1 MNYKL
6 FRPIHIASFGVIAMV
21 LLWQL
26 SACNSNKKTSG
37 GTEYKFIQ
45 GKELDSMYGPNHMI
59 LMKHLVLGPDGD
71 TLQNGFASDSMEE
84 IPYPVAAN
92 SDIKEV
98 LQKMSPES
106 TVEIYIPTDSLKL
119 RMPGNPKIEAL
130 SSGKRVTFLIKVF
143 KVLDF
148 AEYDTYRNTKMLT
161 RIMAENK
168 FIDNYAANHGGGW
181 LLDSSRMIKFRI
193 SSGKVAD
200 QAQSIEY
207 SNSYSDLLQNAPIH
221 KGKSISF
228 DCEVSTLDGVPIV
241 NSVME
246 GRKYKAIYDEQFF
259 DIPVLNT
266 LPFYVP
272 SNMKAEFL
280 VTSGDGFGA
289 AGRVGIPS
297 YAPLRVLI
305 FNVEIIK

>member
-1 MNYKL
+1 MNYKQYNRGNFFVAVL
-6 FRPIHIASFGVIAMV
+6 FVLIAV
-21 LLWQL
+21 WQL
-26 SACNSNKKTSG
+26 SACNTNQKTST
-37 GTEYKFIQ
+37 GTEFTFIQ
-45 GKELDSMYGPNHMI
+45 GSELDSMYGPNHMI

-71 TLQNGFASDSMEE
+71 TLQNGFAADSMEE
-84 IPYPVAAN
+84 IPYPVVAN

-106 TVEIYIPTDSLKL
+106 TVEIYIATDSLKL

-130 SSGKRVTFLIKVF
+130 PNGKRVTFLIKVF

-148 AEYDTYRNTKMLT
+148 AEYDTYRNTKLLT

-168 FIDNYAANHGGGW
+168 FIDNYASKHGGGW
-181 LLDSSRMIKFRI
+181 LLDSSRMIKFRV
-193 SSGKVAD
+193 SSRQTSSEKTA
-200 QAQSIEY
+200 IEY
-207 SNSYSDLLQNAPIH
+207 LSNYGSLLKNAPIN
-221 KGKSISF
+221 KQKSISF
-228 DCEVSTLDGVPIV
+228 DCEVSTLDGIPIV

-259 DIPVLNT
+259 DIPALNT
-266 LPFYVP
+266 LPFYVSP
-272 SNMKAEFL
+272 GIKVEFL